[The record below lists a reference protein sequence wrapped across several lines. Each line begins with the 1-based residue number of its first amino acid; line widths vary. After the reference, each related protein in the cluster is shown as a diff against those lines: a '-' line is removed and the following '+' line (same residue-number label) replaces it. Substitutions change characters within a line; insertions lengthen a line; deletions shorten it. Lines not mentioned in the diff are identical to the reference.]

1 MNRKIA
7 KVDSAS
13 LIKDINEGI
22 LSKQELVD
30 KHNYSNLQS
39 LSASIYWFRKK
50 GLITVPKLR
59 VSHILTDKQK
69 VEFFKDHNNGVSS
82 LDLLKKYNFNN
93 LSSVYNLISK
103 LKKISSKKDTVVKKD
118 IVVKKVSNP
127 VPSVVIPKVVTTS
140 IRTIKFPD
148 GFTIQIEKQFISGV
162 LIHENGNITII
173 K

>member
-13 LIKDINEGI
+13 LIKDINAGI

-30 KHNYSNLQS
+30 KYKYSNLSS

-69 VEFFKDHNNGVSS
+69 VEFFKDHNDGVSS

-103 LKKISSKKDTVVKKD
+103 LKKISSKKD

-127 VPSVVIPKVVTTS
+127 VPSVVVPKVVTTS

-148 GFTIQIEKQFISGV
+148 GFVIQIEKQFISGV

>member
-1 MNRKIA
+1 MSRKIA

-13 LIKDINEGI
+13 LIKDINAGI

-50 GLITVPKLR
+50 GLISLPKLR
-59 VSHILTDKQK
+59 VTNILTEKQK
-69 VEFFKDHNNGVSS
+69 VEFFKDYKAGVSS
-82 LDLLKKYNFNN
+82 SDLLEKYKFNT
-93 LSSVYNLISK
+93 LGAVYSLICK
-103 LKKISSKKDTVVKKD
+103 LRRISSEKDT
-118 IVVKKVSNP
+118 VVKKVSNP
-127 VPSVVIPKVVTTS
+127 APSVVVPKIVTTS

-148 GFTIQIEKQFISGV
+148 GFVIQIEKAFVSGV

>member
-1 MNRKIA
+1 MSRKIA

-13 LIKDINEGI
+13 LIKDINAGI

-50 GLITVPKLR
+50 GLISLPKLR
-59 VSHILTDKQK
+59 VTNILTEKQK
-69 VEFFKDHNNGVSS
+69 VEFFKDYKAGVSS
-82 LDLLKKYNFNN
+82 LDLLEKYKFNT
-93 LSSVYNLISK
+93 LGSVHKLIWK
-103 LKKISSKKDTVVKKD
+103 LKRINSEKNTG
-118 IVVKKVSNP
+118 VKKVSNP
-127 VPSVVIPKVVTTS
+127 VPSVVVPKVVTTS

-148 GFTIQIEKQFISGV
+148 GFVIQIEKQFISGV